1 MERFKFT
8 VGYVT
13 NSPSFWAFIG
23 SLIFILA
30 FVHEYSFKFLG
41 NSLKWVPF
49 VKINGKAF
57 RTLKRETFLQ
67 LQFENDEFLVLQMV
81 QSESHLQSRR
91 D

>member
-57 RTLKRETFLQ
+57 RTVKRETFLAIAIWKWW
-67 LQFENDEFLVLQMV
+67 LPCVAEGTK
-81 QSESHLQSRR
+81 RIPPPK
-91 D
+91 